1 MFDELHFARRGLRR
15 KLLGIVVKH
24 KRKLT
29 FIGIIA
35 VGAMAGLL
43 STAHDDW
50 ATRLV
55 MAAVGSLFGLAI
67 GGALT
72 SVGRRRAS
80 RPQIDESIPGMGSS
94 TADIAANY
102 WRDKGSPPFMK
113 APSALPDKHM
123 FDPDRL
129 G

>member
-1 MFDELHFARRGLRR
+1 MR
-15 KLLGIVVKH
+15 KLI
-24 KRKLT
+24 
-29 FIGIIA
+29 FIGIVA
-35 VGAMAGLL
+35 VGALVGLL
-43 STAHDDW
+43 SAVHDDW

-55 MAAVGSLFGLAI
+55 MAAVGSLFGSAV

-72 SVGRRRAS
+72 FAGREKAP
-80 RPQIDESIPGMGSS
+80 RPEIDGSIPGMGSS

-123 FDPDRL
+123 FDPDKL

>member
-1 MFDELHFARRGLRR
+1 MR
-15 KLLGIVVKH
+15 KLI
-24 KRKLT
+24 
-29 FIGIIA
+29 FIGIVA
-35 VGAMAGLL
+35 VGALVGLL
-43 STAHDDW
+43 SAVHDDW

-55 MAAVGSLFGLAI
+55 MAAVGSLFGSAI

-72 SVGRRRAS
+72 FAGRHRAP
-80 RPQIDESIPGMGSS
+80 RPRIDGTIPGMGSS

-113 APSALPDKHM
+113 APSAVPDKHM
-123 FDPDRL
+123 FDPDKL

>member
-1 MFDELHFARRGLRR
+1 MR
-15 KLLGIVVKH
+15 KLI
-24 KRKLT
+24 
-29 FIGIIA
+29 FIGIVA
-35 VGAMAGLL
+35 VGALVGLL
-43 STAHDDW
+43 SAVHDDW

-55 MAAVGSLFGLAI
+55 MAAVGSLFGSAI

-72 SVGRRRAS
+72 FAGRHKAP
-80 RPQIDESIPGMGSS
+80 RPRIDGTIPGMGFS

-113 APSALPDKHM
+113 APSAVPDKHM
-123 FDPDRL
+123 FDPEKL